1 MNQQAAELEN
11 FVKQIGQKRK
21 SMFDLS
27 EETTSNDTAKNELAI
42 VSLVR
47 VLLES
52 IQATYAN
59 AMKRGDRQ
67 SFLALTDELIVLT
80 EDLR

>member
-1 MNQQAAELEN
+1 MNQQAAKLEN
-11 FVKQIGQKRK
+11 YVKQIGQKRK
-21 SMFDLS
+21 SMFELS
-27 EETTSNDTAKNELAI
+27 EENTTKNELGL
-42 VSLVR
+42 VSLVQ

-59 AMKRGDRQ
+59 TLKREDRQ